1 VGELAKLY
9 RAMAQERRETAT
21 RFCLWPDEARELM
34 RQAQELEAKADQADG
49 KPAGD

>member
-1 VGELAKLY
+1 MSELAKLY

-34 RQAQELEAKADQADG
+34 RQAHELEAKADAADG
-49 KPAGD
+49 KRAAE

>member
-1 VGELAKLY
+1 VSELAKLY

-34 RQAQELEAKADQADG
+34 RQAHELEAKADEADG
-49 KPAGD
+49 KRAAE